1 MMDKRTVWMVVVCML
16 ALFGWQMLVNKM
28 YPPRPK
34 AVKPVS
40 LTTATNAAPAQTVS
54 ASTNQAATIS
64 PASAEPETPRGAEQ
78 VIVLS
83 NDVVRVEFTNW
94 GGGIRSVELFK
105 YKANVESNIVLN
117 AEATVPALAIE
128 QPPYTNGVYELQQ
141 TSPTSVVMR
150 ARLKTGAQIVKQIS
164 LGSAYLLTGSIQVSP
179 ASASESSTQSMTVA
193 IGTAVPANGRELQQ
207 IYLGVDWF
215 AAGKYQNR
223 ALKQLWKNVA
233 QTNQSESVQAKW
245 VAVKS
250 QFFTMIFTP
259 GTDTLAVAY
268 EPAHLPAPSGWNGK
282 TAPDSVSA
290 SVTVPPDLMTNGVA
304 SYNFTYYAG
313 PKEYDRLVALGGG
326 QEDVMQ
332 FGFWGPISIWLLK
345 GMKFFYGIIPNYGV
359 AIIIITVLI
368 KLLFWPIQA
377 KSIRSMKEMQKFQ
390 PLMNKLREK
399 YKDDA
404 QRLNQETMKLY
415 KEHKINPFSGC
426 LPMLVQIPVF
436 FALYAMLRTSI
447 ELRGAHF
454 LWIHDLSQPDTIF
467 RIAGFPLNPL
477 PLFMTGAMVLQ
488 QRITPQTGDSQQAKM
503 MMFMPLMMLYFFYT
517 ASSGLTLY
525 WTVQQVLSIG
535 QQWWSLR
542 QADASPP
549 GAKALPAGKPK

>member
-1 MMDKRTVWMVVVCML
+1 
-16 ALFGWQMLVNKM
+16 
-28 YPPRPK
+28 
-34 AVKPVS
+34 
-40 LTTATNAAPAQTVS
+40 
-54 ASTNQAATIS
+54 
-64 PASAEPETPRGAEQ
+64 
-78 VIVLS
+78 
-83 NDVVRVEFTNW
+83 
-94 GGGIRSVELFK
+94 
-105 YKANVESNIVLN
+105 
-117 AEATVPALAIE
+117 
-128 QPPYTNGVYELQQ
+128 
-141 TSPTSVVMR
+141 
-150 ARLKTGAQIVKQIS
+150 
-164 LGSAYLLTGSIQVSP
+164 LLTGSIQVSP
-179 ASASESSTQSMTVA
+179 ASTGEASTQSMAVA
-193 IGTAVPANGRELQQ
+193 IGTAAPANGREQQQ

-223 ALKQLWKNVA
+223 ALKQLWKNAA
-233 QTNQSESVQAKW
+233 QTNLSESVQAKW

-282 TAPDSVSA
+282 TAPDSVSS

-345 GMKFFYGIIPNYGV
+345 AMKFFYGIIPNYGV
-359 AIIIITVLI
+359 VIIIITMLI

-377 KSIRSMKEMQKFQ
+377 KSIRSMKEMQRFQ

-399 YKDDA
+399 YKDDP

-454 LWIHDLSQPDTIF
+454 LWIHDLSQPDTIL

-477 PLFMTGAMVLQ
+477 PLLMTGSMVLQ

-542 QADASPP
+542 QADVSPP
-549 GAKALPAGKPK
+549 GARPLPAGKPK